1 MSSWWEQACVL
12 GLVYT
17 DHRLG
22 ASMCYGTESYMGYLL
37 ELVCALALC
46 TMLSARNWYVP
57 FHHVHCWELIHA
69 LAPPTQAICWE
80 LVHVL
85 AWMCIL
91 VTSGVLVCKLAL
103 CTMLSAINWYMY
115 LHHVH
120 WLSAGRWYMYWHGC
134 VYWPP
139 AGNWDMSS
147 PSHQELECC
156 TTTTDLH
163 FLSSRRMFGLGTA
176 IEMSHCLVD
185 AVQRVACLSTRAHT
199 HTHTHTRSYVL
210 QPRVEFEWISSS
222 VFVYL
227 SSCVLFSLCG
237 VVFWWGCWLE
247 LRVIAGVLS
256 IDYQPCRL
264 KDALE
269 LWSSTVFLL
278 EVGARWEWWTSKH
291 EAVRL
296 VHWLPLLF
304 TSLVHQSTVG

>member
-1 MSSWWEQACVL
+1 
-12 GLVYT
+12 
-17 DHRLG
+17 
-22 ASMCYGTESYMGYLL
+22 
-37 ELVCALALC
+37 
-46 TMLSARNWYVP
+46 
-57 FHHVHCWELIHA
+57 
-69 LAPPTQAICWE
+69 
-80 LVHVL
+80 
-85 AWMCIL
+85 
-91 VTSGVLVCKLAL
+91 
-103 CTMLSAINWYMY
+103 MLSAINWYIY

-210 QPRVEFEWISSS
+210 QPRVEFKWISSS

-247 LRVIAGVLS
+247 LRVIAGGLS

-264 KDALE
+264 KDARALI
-269 LWSSTVFLL
+269 LHRLPTWGGSAVGMMDLKAWGSTF
-278 EVGARWEWWTSKH
+278 
-291 EAVRL
+291 

-304 TSLVHQSTVG
+304 TSLVHLSTVG